1 MTRTVL
7 PGEPLVAVRNLH
19 VDFPSATGVTQAVR
33 GVSFAIGREKLGI
46 VGESGSGKSVTGR
59 ALMRLLPGS
68 ARVRADAL
76 RFGTT
81 DILHA
86 SEAEM
91 RALRGGRIGLIL
103 QDPKYSL
110 NPVMTA
116 GAQIA
121 EALRAHTKLGRREAR
136 EAALN
141 LLESVKIRDPRR
153 VHDAYP
159 HELSG
164 GMGQRVMIAMMLAPN
179 PELLIAD
186 EPTSALDAS
195 VQAEILSL
203 IEEQVDSR
211 GMALM
216 LISHDLPL
224 VSRFCDRVA
233 VMYAGQVMEE
243 LPAADLHRAT
253 HGYTRGLLECLPSLE
268 ERRER
273 LPTLRRDPSWLA
285 PRA

>member
-1 MTRTVL
+1 M

>member
-1 MTRTVL
+1 MSAITL
-7 PGEPLVAVRNLH
+7 AGEPLVAVRNLR
-19 VDFPSATGVTQAVR
+19 VDFPSATGVTRAVR

-59 ALMRLLPGS
+59 ALMGLLPSS
-68 ARVRADAL
+68 AKVSADVL

-86 SEAEM
+86 SEWEM
-91 RALRGGRIGLIL
+91 RRLRGGRIGLIL

-121 EALRAHTKLGRREAR
+121 EALRAHARIGRREAR
-136 EAALN
+136 DAAMS
-141 LLESVKIRDPRR
+141 LLESVKIREPGR
-153 VHDAYP
+153 VADAYP

-195 VQAEILSL
+195 VQAEILRL
-203 IEEQVDSR
+203 IEELVDSR

-243 LPAADLHRAT
+243 LPAADLRHAT
-253 HGYTRGLLECLPSLE
+253 HAYTRGLLECLPSLDHK
-268 ERRER
+268 RER
-273 LPTLRRDPSWLA
+273 LPTLRRDPAWLA
-285 PRA
+285 PRG

>member
-1 MTRTVL
+1 MT
-7 PGEPLVAVRNLH
+7 GEPLVAVRNLH

-68 ARVRADAL
+68 AKVRAEVL

-86 SEAEM
+86 SEREM

-121 EALRAHTKLGRREAR
+121 EALRAHSRMGAKEAR
-136 EAALN
+136 EAAMD
-141 LLESVKIRDPRR
+141 LLASVRIRDPRR

-186 EPTSALDAS
+186 
-195 VQAEILSL
+195 
-203 IEEQVDSR
+203 
-211 GMALM
+211 
-216 LISHDLPL
+216 
-224 VSRFCDRVA
+224 
-233 VMYAGQVMEE
+233 
-243 LPAADLHRAT
+243 
-253 HGYTRGLLECLPSLE
+253 
-268 ERRER
+268 
-273 LPTLRRDPSWLA
+273 
-285 PRA
+285 

>member
-1 MTRTVL
+1 MSDPSLR
-7 PGEPLVAVRNLH
+7 GEPLVAVRNLH
-19 VDFPSATGVTQAVR
+19 VAFPSATGVTQAVR
-33 GVSFAIGREKLGI
+33 GVSFSIGREKLGI

-59 ALMRLLPGS
+59 ALMRLLPAS
-68 ARVRADAL
+68 AQVRADAL

-81 DILHA
+81 DILAA
-86 SEAEM
+86 SEREM
-91 RALRGGRIGLIL
+91 RSLRGGRIGLVL

-116 GAQIA
+116 GSQIA
-121 EALRAHTKLGRREAR
+121 EALRAHTRMGKREAR
-136 EAALN
+136 DAALN

-203 IEEQVDSR
+203 IEEQVDQR

-243 LPAADLHRAT
+243 LPAADLHKAT
-253 HGYTRGLLECLPSLE
+253 HGYTRGLLECLPSLTE
-268 ERRER
+268 KRHR
-273 LPTLRRDPSWLA
+273 LPTLRRDPAWLA
-285 PRA
+285 PHA

>member
-1 MTRTVL
+1 MSTT
-7 PGEPLVAVRNLH
+7 PLVEVKNLR
-19 VDFPSATGVTQAVR
+19 VDFPSATGVTHAVR
-33 GVSFAIGREKLGI
+33 GVSFSLGREKLGI

-59 ALMRLLPGS
+59 ALMRLLPAS
-68 ARVRADAL
+68 AKVQADAL
-76 RFGTT
+76 RFGET
-81 DILHA
+81 DILRA
-86 SEAEM
+86 SERQM

-121 EALRAHTKLGRREAR
+121 EALRAHSRFGTREAR

-141 LLESVKIRDPRR
+141 LLESVQIRDPRR

-195 VQAEILSL
+195 VQAEILRL
-203 IEEQVDSR
+203 IEELVDSR

-224 VSRFCDRVA
+224 VSHFCDRVA

-243 LPAADLHRAT
+243 LPAADLHKAT
-253 HGYTRGLLECLPSLE
+253 HGYTRGLLECLPSLTE
-268 ERRER
+268 KRPR
-273 LPTLRRDPSWLA
+273 LPTLARDPAWLA
-285 PRA
+285 PRP

>member
-1 MTRTVL
+1 MSM
-7 PGEPLVAVRNLH
+7 PPLVPPLVEVKNLR
-19 VDFPSATGVTQAVR
+19 VDFSSATGVTHAVR
-33 GVSFAIGREKLGI
+33 GVSFSLGKEKLGI

-59 ALMRLLPGS
+59 ALMRLLPAS
-68 ARVRADAL
+68 AKVRADAL
-76 RFGTT
+76 RFGET

-86 SEAEM
+86 SERQM

-121 EALRAHTKLGRREAR
+121 EALRAHSRIGAKEAR
-136 EAALN
+136 EATLN
-141 LLESVKIRDPRR
+141 LLESVQIRDPRR

-195 VQAEILSL
+195 VQAEILRL
-203 IEEQVDSR
+203 IEELVDSR

-224 VSRFCDRVA
+224 VSHFCDRVA

-243 LPAADLHRAT
+243 LPAADLHKAT
-253 HGYTRGLLECLPSLE
+253 HGYTRGLLECIPSLTE
-268 ERRER
+268 KRPR
-273 LPTLRRDPSWLA
+273 LPTLARDPAWLA
-285 PRA
+285 PRP

>member
-1 MTRTVL
+1 MIS
-7 PGEPLVAVRNLH
+7 GEPLVAVRNLH
-19 VDFPSATGVTQAVR
+19 VAFPSATGVTQAVR
-33 GVSFAIGREKLGI
+33 GVSFSIGREKLGI

-59 ALMRLLPGS
+59 ALMRLLPGT
-68 ARVRADAL
+68 AQVRADVL

-81 DILHA
+81 DILQA
-86 SEAEM
+86 TDREM
-91 RALRGGRIGLIL
+91 RALRGGRIGLVL

-110 NPVMTA
+110 NPVVTA

-121 EALRAHTKLGRREAR
+121 EALRAHSRMGRKEAR
-136 EAALN
+136 EAALG

-179 PELLIAD
+179 PDFLIAD

-195 VQAEILSL
+195 VQAEILGL
-203 IEEQVDSR
+203 IEEQVDQR

-243 LPAADLHRAT
+243 MPAADLHKAT
-253 HGYTRGLLECLPSLE
+253 HGYTRGLLECLPSLTE
-268 ERRER
+268 HRDR
-273 LPTLRRDPSWLA
+273 LPTLKRDPAWLA

>member
-1 MTRTVL
+1 MTETVL

-121 EALRAHTKLGRREAR
+121 EALRAHTKLRRREAR

-268 ERRER
+268 EQRER

>member
-1 MTRTVL
+1 MSAPNL

-59 ALMRLLPGS
+59 ALMGLLPGS
-68 ARVRADAL
+68 ATVRADVL

-86 SEAEM
+86 SEREM
-91 RALRGGRIGLIL
+91 RTLRGGRIGLIL

-121 EALRAHTKLGRREAR
+121 EALRAHSRLGRREAR
-136 EAALN
+136 DAALAA
-141 LLESVKIRDPRR
+141 LEAVQIRDPRR
-153 VHDAYP
+153 VADAYP

-195 VQAEILSL
+195 VQAEILRL
-203 IEEQVDSR
+203 IEELVDRR

-233 VMYAGQVMEE
+233 VLYAGQVMEE

-253 HGYTRGLLECLPSLE
+253 HAYTRGLLECLPSLDHK
-268 ERRER
+268 RER
-273 LPTLRRDPSWLA
+273 LATLRRDPSWLA
-285 PRA
+285 PHA

>member
-1 MTRTVL
+1 M
-7 PGEPLVAVRNLH
+7 
-19 VDFPSATGVTQAVR
+19 
-33 GVSFAIGREKLGI
+33 
-46 VGESGSGKSVTGR
+46 
-59 ALMRLLPGS
+59 
-68 ARVRADAL
+68 
-76 RFGTT
+76 
-81 DILHA
+81 
-86 SEAEM
+86 
-91 RALRGGRIGLIL
+91 
-103 QDPKYSL
+103 
-110 NPVMTA
+110 

-121 EALRAHTKLGRREAR
+121 EALRAHSRIGTREAR

-141 LLESVKIRDPRR
+141 LLESVQIRDPRR

-195 VQAEILSL
+195 VQAEILRL
-203 IEEQVDSR
+203 IEELVDSR

-224 VSRFCDRVA
+224 VSHFCDRVA

-243 LPAADLHRAT
+243 LPAADLHKAT
-253 HGYTRGLLECLPSLE
+253 HGYTRGLLECLPSLTE
-268 ERRER
+268 KRPR
-273 LPTLRRDPSWLA
+273 LPTLARDPAWLA
-285 PRA
+285 PRP

>member
-1 MTRTVL
+1 MSM
-7 PGEPLVAVRNLH
+7 PPLVPPLVEVKNLR
-19 VDFPSATGVTQAVR
+19 VDFSSATGVTHAVR
-33 GVSFAIGREKLGI
+33 SVSFSLGKEKLGI

-59 ALMRLLPGS
+59 ALMRLLPAS
-68 ARVRADAL
+68 AKVRADAL
-76 RFGTT
+76 RFGET

-86 SEAEM
+86 SERQM

-121 EALRAHTKLGRREAR
+121 EALRAHSRIGAKEAR
-136 EAALN
+136 EATLN
-141 LLESVKIRDPRR
+141 LLESVQIRDPRR

-195 VQAEILSL
+195 VQAEILRL
-203 IEEQVDSR
+203 IEELVDSR

-224 VSRFCDRVA
+224 VSHFCDRVA

-243 LPAADLHRAT
+243 LPAADLHKAT
-253 HGYTRGLLECLPSLE
+253 HGYTRGLLECLPSLTE
-268 ERRER
+268 KRPR
-273 LPTLRRDPSWLA
+273 LHTLARDPAWLA
-285 PRA
+285 PRP